1 MNSEARGDTAGPPE
15 QGRRR
20 QARLHR
26 VRGLVAAGVVALA
39 GLSAFA
45 ASSPLWAA
53 GVFTAAS
60 AEGPAQTVFAPAK
73 PGPAIVVLSGQTGPE
88 NYKEYATEL
97 ASLGYYTVLLDG
109 KDILNKEQTG
119 GDNLR
124 KALSRAQAASQV
136 VKGKAAVIG
145 FSLGG
150 GAALAYATSMNQQVS
165 MVLVHYPFTNF
176 TSAQNADSFVKRFR
190 VPVLI
195 LAGERDHY
203 NNCCLIES
211 MRAIEAAAKKSGAT
225 FELVVYP
232 QADHGFNLPAGK
244 TYRQTD
250 DRDAMRR
257 ATAMLQ
263 QYHPLPATP

>member
-1 MNSEARGDTAGPPE
+1 MNSATHGKAAGSIE
-15 QGRRR
+15 QGCRR
-20 QARLHR
+20 QARLR
-26 VRGLVAAGVVALA
+26 RWVAGVAALA
-39 GLSAFA
+39 GLAGVA
-45 ASSPLWAA
+45 MASPLWAA
-53 GVFTAAS
+53 EVFTPAS

-73 PGPAIVVLSGQTGPE
+73 GAGPAIIVLSGQTGPE
-88 NYKEYATEL
+88 NYKPYATEL

-124 KALSRAQAASQV
+124 KALSRAQAAPQV

-165 MVLVHYPFTNF
+165 MVLVHYPYTNF
-176 TSAQNADSFVKRFR
+176 ASAQNADSFVKRFR
-190 VPVLI
+190 VPLLI
-195 LAGERDHY
+195 LAGERDYY

-211 MRAIEAAAKKSGAT
+211 MRAIDAAAKKSGAT

-232 QADHGFNLPAGK
+232 QADHGFNLTAGK
-244 TYRQTD
+244 TYRQND

-257 ATAMLQ
+257 ATAMLK
-263 QYHPLPATP
+263 QYHPLPAVP

>member
-1 MNSEARGDTAGPPE
+1 MNIEAHDGTAGSTGR
-15 QGRRR
+15 GRRR
-20 QARLHR
+20 ARL
-26 VRGLVAAGVVALA
+26 RGLVVAGVAVLA
-39 GLSAFA
+39 GLAIFA
-45 ASSPLWAA
+45 TASPLWAA
-53 GVFTAAS
+53 EVFTAAS

-73 PGPAIVVLSGQTGPE
+73 GPGPAIIVLSGQTGPE
-88 NYKEYATEL
+88 NYKSYATEL
-97 ASLGYYTVLLDG
+97 AALGYYAVLLDG

-124 KALSRAQAASQV
+124 KAMSRAQDAPQV
-136 VKGKAAVIG
+136 VKGKMAVIG

-150 GAALAYATSMNQQVS
+150 GAALAYATSLNQQVS

-176 TSAQNADSFVKRFR
+176 ASAQNADSFVKRFR

-211 MRAIEAAAKKSGAT
+211 MRAIEAAAKKSGAK

-232 QADHGFNLPAGK
+232 QADHGFNLTAGK
-244 TYRQTD
+244 TYRQAD
-250 DRDAMRR
+250 DRDAWRR
-257 ATAMLQ
+257 ATAMLT